1 MDTLSLPDT
10 PLRLFADYMS
20 VTGVPHLEPEP
31 RGDPALVGKRL
42 GLLNGSSWITL
53 LCNYFGKL
61 YLPGVQLVNAG
72 SDAVQL
78 NFMEAHSRAEPCPP
92 PINIQVFARMARDLV
107 ELADVNAILITCSTM
122 NRSYAAVA
130 DAVDVPVVQ
139 IDMPMMEA
147 AINHGGKILVVAT
160 HGPTVKSTQA
170 LLLETAGRMGVD
182 VAYTGTTVEAAW
194 HRLAEGDVQGHNAL
208 LAEALRAA
216 QAREALGCALLAQL
230 SMSVFALSYP
240 DTKEE
245 FGIPVF
251 TSAQAGF
258 QRVRELLAGTAECAD
273 PR

>member
-20 VTGVPHLEPEP
+20 VTGVPHLKAEP

-53 LCNYFGKL
+53 WCNYFGKL

-78 NFMEAHSRAEPCPP
+78 SFMEAHSRAEPCPP
-92 PINIQVFARMARDLV
+92 PINIQVFVRMARDLV

-122 NRSYAAVA
+122 NRSYAAVT

-139 IDMPMMEA
+139 IDMPLMEA

-216 QAREALGCALLAQL
+216 QAREALSCALLAQL

-240 DTKEE
+240 DTKGE

-251 TSAQAGF
+251 TSAQTGF
-258 QRVRELLAGTAECAD
+258 QRVRELLA
-273 PR
+273 